1 MKKLLNRK
9 EALGMIDAIFTSLH
23 FSLNSI
29 EDLGIE
35 NSKER
40 DYFLTEAW
48 KIDQGRL
55 KKDYEQTVNS
65 LDAIG
70 FKEYYKLIGKFA
82 TKYKIGCWKEYNEYE
97 PILIE
102 ELNEELRKYD
112 KTEDKLELINSFTVD
127 ELQSESFIF
136 DSKVQ
141 VLYDILDDFNV
152 GDNKEEGINTVL
164 ESFNSS
170 DKASF
175 IAKLQTDKNLLNA
188 LIDKVNGTQKDEM
201 LALMGEMFIQ
211 TGFVKEGTHINLDN
225 GPKDKYEAIYEN
237 GKVYIT
243 VSTEQPDGIRDYR
256 MIKKSEYYVD
266 ALETVTLNYDNR
278 QITVPALIL
287 INSWQNKIATP
298 EGLFYNY
305 LKEDLNW
312 QSLSQEEKDKYFSEF
327 VMHYLPSGFFAAIG
341 NPVHVI
347 AVSLISACFAIL
359 TGGTS
364 VMAEVSLA
372 LSSAGIIISGVDCGF
387 AVRDIVNIGKIKNE
401 SQTVHEVKQAAK
413 LMAKHIARLTLN
425 GIDIIC
431 NFVDIVKSGTIIKN
445 EKIQIKNK
453 ELILNAEKKLH
464 ANINEDPIAV
474 EVILAKIASG
484 ENPPEILVKISTG
497 SSEKYGTIAQAKKE
511 YSFVCD
517 YEELRGLSNI
527 DIQKKLGFETFN
539 DIDLYATFIIPP
551 KNVKVEQVTF
561 DSLKNDVKKKLLV
574 DEKVHDNIKSIPNL
588 NLFDA
593 NVLNEKRL
601 DEIFKIYQNT
611 FGVDAVENLSEEL
624 YDFRKA
630 IEGSFGTNPLF
641 TGNYHTTTIDGDV
654 GVREYVIKRIGNDWD
669 NERLRKEG
677 FSIYETKIL
686 ICCAICQV

>member
-1 MKKLLNRK
+1 MRCLFDDFFKTYFRAPK
-9 EALGMIDAIFTSLH
+9 EAIDETLDNTRF
-23 FSLNSI
+23 
-29 EDLGIE
+29 
-35 NSKER
+35 
-40 DYFLTEAW
+40 
-48 KIDQGRL
+48 
-55 KKDYEQTVNS
+55 YEQKEKLREAVYS
-65 LDAIG
+65 AEYSSILGQLD
-70 FKEYYKLIGKFA
+70 
-82 TKYKIGCWKEYNEYE
+82 
-97 PILIE
+97 
-102 ELNEELRKYD
+102 
-112 KTEDKLELINSFTVD
+112 
-127 ELQSESFIF
+127 SESFRKYYE
-136 DSKVQ
+136 KVGEFAKAYKIDMR
-141 VLYDILDDFNV
+141 LFTEETPALIEDINDALGESPNIAEKLNLINGFTDAELKTDRISFGTKTALMEDLLGCWFV
-152 GDNKEEGINTVL
+152 GDDKEQGINRMLMSLTAEDRLAFV
-164 ESFNSS
+164 N
-170 DKASF
+170 K
-175 IAKLQTDKNLLNA
+175 IGTDRKFLNR
-188 LIDKVNGTQKDEM
+188 LIQCVNGKEKDEM
-201 LALMGEMFIQ
+201 LAVLGEIFIG
-211 TGFVKEGTHINLDN
+211 TGLANEGTGTAIDN
-225 GPKDKYEAIYEN
+225 GQSDKIEASYNN
-237 GKVYIT
+237 GSVSIT
-243 VSTEQPDGIRDYR
+243 VLQEQGMGARDYR
-256 MIKKSEYYVD
+256 MTPKARYTVN
-266 ALETVTLNYDNR
+266 ALENISMYYDGRLIN
-278 QITVPALIL
+278 VPALL
-287 INSWQNKIATP
+287 LLNSLSNSMAEP

-305 LKEDLNW
+305 RNEDIDWNT
-312 QSLSQEEKDKYFSEF
+312 LSDEKKDEYFYEF
-327 VMHYLPSGFFAAIG
+327 VKHYLPSGFFAAIG
-341 NPVHVI
+341 NPVHLI

-359 TGGTS
+359 TGGTGA
-364 VMAEVSLA
+364 MAQLSIA
-372 LSSAGIIISGVDCGF
+372 LSGAGIVMSGIDCGF
-387 AVRDIVNIGKIKNE
+387 AVRDIVNVGKLKDE

-497 SSEKYGTIAQAKKE
+497 SSEKYGTIAQAQKK

-539 DIDLYATFIIPP
+539 DTDLYATFIIPP

-561 DSLKNDVKKKLLV
+561 DSLKNDVKNLLSKN
-574 DEKVHDNIKSIPNL
+574 DEFGKVFRKSVTQIDDL
-588 NLFDA
+588 NLYDG

-601 DEIFKIYQNT
+601 DEIFKIYENT

-686 ICCAICQV
+686 TGEKNE